1 MATNFST
8 VGIRDFD
15 LGVMTAFGGELVS
28 YPVDGTTRQA
38 YAVTVRDLTTDL
50 AHLGGRVPIFWGAP
64 DDPYQPFLLPSFV
77 ITRNSLE
84 VAYSRAPWYGGERG
98 PMPGA
103 SDVVLATGER
113 GYSRYEQKWNAYPFD
128 FAYDLKGFARLRT
141 DATRMMMQVLRNC
154 RPPWFALSVTESKG
168 GVRLY
173 DAGDMNISDT
183 SELSDIAHRT
193 ASWTVSFTA
202 RAEIDLCDPEDF
214 APMRGA
220 DLTMYNYNP
229 ASGGT

>member
-103 SDVVLATGER
+103 SDVVLATG
-113 GYSRYEQKWNAYPFD
+113 
-128 FAYDLKGFARLRT
+128 
-141 DATRMMMQVLRNC
+141 
-154 RPPWFALSVTESKG
+154 
-168 GVRLY
+168 
-173 DAGDMNISDT
+173 
-183 SELSDIAHRT
+183 
-193 ASWTVSFTA
+193 
-202 RAEIDLCDPEDF
+202 
-214 APMRGA
+214 
-220 DLTMYNYNP
+220 
-229 ASGGT
+229 SGGTAATSRSGTRTPSISPTTSRALRGCGRTPHA